1 MEVNKMYDYGAG
13 YRAAPRSKRNVP
25 YVAPTNLPDGVF
37 GSLPRARSAALDLP
51 GSMFGNASCG
61 CGQPGCPACGSG
73 LGSFGRLTGGEVL
86 GLAVS
91 TPVIVG
97 VTAATLAVS
106 ALVQSEL
113 AIYLK
118 GFQRGL
124 TRKQIAKRNAALG
137 AAIGMVGA
145 SALGYIAIKS

>member
-1 MEVNKMYDYGAG
+1 MYDYGAG

-37 GSLPRARSAALDLP
+37 GSLPRARGAALDLP
-51 GSMFGNASCG
+51 GSMFGNAHCG

-97 VTAATLAVS
+97 VTAATFAVS
-106 ALVQSEL
+106 ALIHSEL
-113 AIYLK
+113 AFYLT